1 MRGGWAPLYIS
12 LKVGSE
18 LVHEDLSRS
27 PCTLSNE
34 PGGGAGTL
42 ISLCNDRLAQC
53 MREPPALS
61 QQGWDHLGV
70 QSNLCQGCDPTPCCP
85 LPYIPLGSHEVG
97 GQGGETG

>member
-1 MRGGWAPLYIS
+1 MWGGWAPLYIS
-12 LKVGSE
+12 LKVRSE
-18 LVHEDLSRS
+18 LVHEDLSKS

-70 QSNLCQGCDPTPCCP
+70 QSNLCQGCDPTPWCP